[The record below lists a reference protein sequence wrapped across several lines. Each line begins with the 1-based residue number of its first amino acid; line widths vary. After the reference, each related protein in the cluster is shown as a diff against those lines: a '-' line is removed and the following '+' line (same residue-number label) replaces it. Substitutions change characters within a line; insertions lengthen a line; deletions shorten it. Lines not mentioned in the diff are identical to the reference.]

1 MANKSIP
8 IPENELARIMSLSNL
23 DLDFTNLEDTFKD
36 LTLLATKV
44 TGTEISLINII
55 DSYTQWTIANHG
67 IDLQQLP
74 REESVCQYT
83 LMSQQPF
90 EVEDM
95 SLDER
100 FSSKFYVN
108 SPGGLRYYYGL
119 PLQIAKGLN
128 IGALCVLDTQVKSMT
143 PEKIELLEIIAQSV
157 VKRLKSIH
165 ALELLNAK
173 LIESNASRMKAA
185 HDIRGPLAGIIGLS
199 ELISDQGAATDVAE
213 LMEYIGMI
221 NKSGKS
227 LLDLADEILS
237 EDRQQA
243 LADNEF
249 NLPLFKDKLVKL
261 YQPQAKFKDLTFE
274 VYLETG
280 NEAVPFSKN
289 KLLQIAGNLISNAMK
304 FTPEGG
310 KIVVSLGLV
319 LNADEKLLKITVNDT
334 GVGID
339 AEAVERIVNG
349 KAESTPGTQGEK
361 GYGFGLSLVSHLVEV
376 LNGKIT
382 VSSSPGSGTR
392 FEVLLPQ
399 KL

>member
-1 MANKSIP
+1 MANNSIP

-23 DLDFTNLEDTFKD
+23 DLDFTNLEDSFKD

-44 TGTEISLINII
+44 TGTEISLINIV
-55 DSYTQWTIANHG
+55 DSYTQWTIANQG
-67 IDLQQLP
+67 IDLQQMP
-74 REESVCQYT
+74 REDSVCQYT

-90 EVEDM
+90 EVKDM
-95 SLDER
+95 SIDDR

-128 IGALCVLDTQVKSMT
+128 IGALCVLDTQVKALS
-143 PEKIELLEIIAQSV
+143 PEKVELLEIIAQTV

-165 ALELLNAK
+165 ALEQLNAK
-173 LIESNASRMKAA
+173 LAESNAAKKKAA
-185 HDIRGPLAGIIGLS
+185 HDIRGPLAGIVGLS
-199 ELISDQGAATDVAE
+199 ELISDQGAATNVPE

-221 NKSGKS
+221 NKSGLS
-227 LLDLADEILS
+227 LLELAEEILS
-237 EDRQQA
+237 EDQQQA

-249 NLPLFKDKLVKL
+249 NLPLFKEKLLKL
-261 YQPQAKFKDLTFE
+261 YQPQAKVKALDFE
-274 VYLETG
+274 VYLEAG
-280 NEAVPFSKN
+280 NENVPFSKN
-289 KLLQIAGNLISNAMK
+289 KLLQIAGNLISNAIK

-310 KIVVSLGLV
+310 KVVVSLGLV
-319 LNADEKLLKITVNDT
+319 INADEKLLNITVNDT

-339 AEAVERIVNG
+339 ADAVERIIIG

-361 GYGFGLSLVSHLVEV
+361 GYGFGLSLVSHLVEA

>member
-1 MANKSIP
+1 MANKSVP

-23 DLDFTNLEDTFKD
+23 DLDFTNLEDSFKD

-67 IDLQQLP
+67 LDLQQMP
-74 REESVCQYT
+74 REDSVCQYT

-90 EVEDM
+90 EVQDM
-95 SLDER
+95 SIDER
-100 FSSKFYVN
+100 FSSKYYVN

-128 IGALCVLDTQVKSMT
+128 IGALCVLDTQVKALS
-143 PEKIELLEIIAQSV
+143 PEKIELLEIIAETV

-165 ALELLNAK
+165 ALQLLNAK
-173 LIESNASRMKAA
+173 LLESNAAKKKAA

-199 ELISDQGAATDVAE
+199 ELIGDQAAAADVSE

-221 NKSGKS
+221 NKSGQS

-237 EDRQQA
+237 ENQQQD
-243 LADNEF
+243 LTDNEF

-261 YQPQAKFKDLTFE
+261 YQPQAKIKNLTFE
-274 VYLETG
+274 VYLEAG
-280 NEAVPFSKN
+280 NETIPFSKN

-310 KIVVSLGLV
+310 KVVVSLGLLV
-319 LNADEKLLKITVNDT
+319 NPNEKLLKITVNDS

-339 AEAVERIVNG
+339 ADAVERILTG
-349 KAESTPGTQGEK
+349 KAESTPGTEGEK

-399 KL
+399 KN

>member
-1 MANKSIP
+1 MANNSIP

-23 DLDFTNLEDTFKD
+23 DLDFTNLEDSFKD

-44 TGTEISLINII
+44 TGTEISLINIV
-55 DSYTQWTIANHG
+55 DSYTQWTIANQG
-67 IDLQQLP
+67 IDLQQMP
-74 REESVCQYT
+74 REDSVCQYT

-90 EVEDM
+90 EVKDM
-95 SLDER
+95 SIDDR

-128 IGALCVLDTQVKSMT
+128 IGALCVLDTQVKALS
-143 PEKIELLEIIAQSV
+143 PEKVELLEIIAQTV

-165 ALELLNAK
+165 ALEQLNAK
-173 LIESNASRMKAA
+173 LAESNAAKKKAA
-185 HDIRGPLAGIIGLS
+185 HDIRGPLAGIVGLS
-199 ELISDQGAATDVAE
+199 ELISDQGAATNVPE

-221 NKSGKS
+221 NKSGLS
-227 LLDLADEILS
+227 LLELAEEILS
-237 EDRQQA
+237 EDQQQA

-249 NLPLFKDKLVKL
+249 NLPLFKEKLLKL
-261 YQPQAKFKDLTFE
+261 YQPQAKVKALDFE
-274 VYLETG
+274 VYLEAG
-280 NEAVPFSKN
+280 NENVPFSKN
-289 KLLQIAGNLISNAMK
+289 KLLQIAGNLISNAIK

-310 KIVVSLGLV
+310 KVVVSLGLV
-319 LNADEKLLKITVNDT
+319 INVDEKLLNITVNDT

-339 AEAVERIVNG
+339 ADAVERIIIG

-361 GYGFGLSLVSHLVEV
+361 GYGFGLSLVSHLVEA

>member
-1 MANKSIP
+1 MANNSIP
-8 IPENELARIMSLSNL
+8 IPENELARIMTLSNL
-23 DLDFTNLEDTFKD
+23 DLDFTNLEDSFKD

-44 TGTEISLINII
+44 TGTEISLINIV
-55 DSYTQWTIANHG
+55 DSYTQWTIANQG
-67 IDLQQLP
+67 IDLQQMP
-74 REESVCQYT
+74 REDSVCQYT

-90 EVEDM
+90 EVKDM
-95 SLDER
+95 SIDDR
-100 FSSKFYVN
+100 FSSKYYVN

-128 IGALCVLDTQVKSMT
+128 IGALCVLDTQVKALS
-143 PEKIELLEIIAQSV
+143 PEKVELLEIIAQTV
-157 VKRLKSIH
+157 VKRLKSIQ
-165 ALELLNAK
+165 ALEQLNAK
-173 LIESNASRMKAA
+173 LAESNAAKKKAA
-185 HDIRGPLAGIIGLS
+185 HDIRGPLAGIVGLS
-199 ELISDQGAATDVAE
+199 ELITDQGAATNVPE

-221 NKSGKS
+221 NKSGRS
-227 LLDLADEILS
+227 LLELAEEILS
-237 EDRQQA
+237 EDQQQT
-243 LADNEF
+243 LADSEF
-249 NLPLFKDKLVKL
+249 NLPLFKEKLLKL
-261 YQPQAKFKDLTFE
+261 YQPQAKVKALTFE
-274 VYLETG
+274 VYLEAG
-280 NEAVPFSKN
+280 NENVAFSKN

-310 KIVVSLGLV
+310 KVVVSLGLV
-319 LNADEKLLKITVNDT
+319 LNADEKLLNITVNDT

-339 AEAVERIVNG
+339 ADAVERIIIG

-361 GYGFGLSLVSHLVEV
+361 GYGFGLSLVSHLVEA

>member
-1 MANKSIP
+1 MANNSIP

-23 DLDFTNLEDTFKD
+23 DLDFTNLEDSFKD

-44 TGTEISLINII
+44 TGTEISLINIV
-55 DSYTQWTIANHG
+55 DSYTQWTIANQG
-67 IDLQQLP
+67 IDLQQMP
-74 REESVCQYT
+74 KEDSVCQYT

-90 EVEDM
+90 EVKDM
-95 SLDER
+95 SIDDR

-128 IGALCVLDTQVKSMT
+128 IGALCVLDTQVKALS
-143 PEKIELLEIIAQSV
+143 PEKVELLEIIAQTV

-165 ALELLNAK
+165 ALEQLNAK
-173 LIESNASRMKAA
+173 LAESNAAKKKAA
-185 HDIRGPLAGIIGLS
+185 HDIRGPLAGIVGLS
-199 ELISDQGAATDVAE
+199 ELISDQGAATNVPE
-213 LMEYIGMI
+213 LMEYISMI
-221 NKSGKS
+221 NKSGLS
-227 LLDLADEILS
+227 LLELAEEILS
-237 EDRQQA
+237 EDQQQA

-249 NLPLFKDKLVKL
+249 NLPLFKEKLIKL
-261 YQPQAKFKDLTFE
+261 YQPQAKVKALDFE
-274 VYLETG
+274 VYLEAG
-280 NEAVPFSKN
+280 NETVPFSKN
-289 KLLQIAGNLISNAMK
+289 KLLQIAGNLISNAIK
-304 FTPEGG
+304 FTPERG
-310 KIVVSLGLV
+310 KVVVSLGLV
-319 LNADEKLLKITVNDT
+319 LNADEKLLNITVNDT

-339 AEAVERIVNG
+339 ADAVERIIIG

-361 GYGFGLSLVSHLVEV
+361 GYGFGLSLVSHLVEA

>member
-1 MANKSIP
+1 MANNSIP

-23 DLDFTNLEDTFKD
+23 DLDFTNLEDSFKD

-44 TGTEISLINII
+44 TGTEISLINIV
-55 DSYTQWTIANHG
+55 DSYTQWTIANQG
-67 IDLQQLP
+67 IDLQQMP
-74 REESVCQYT
+74 REDSVCQYT

-90 EVEDM
+90 EVKDM
-95 SLDER
+95 SIDDR

-128 IGALCVLDTQVKSMT
+128 IGALCVLDTQVKALS
-143 PEKIELLEIIAQSV
+143 PEKVELLEIIAQTV

-165 ALELLNAK
+165 ALEQLNAK
-173 LIESNASRMKAA
+173 LAESNAAKKKAA
-185 HDIRGPLAGIIGLS
+185 HDIRGPLAGIVGLS
-199 ELISDQGAATDVAE
+199 ELISDQGAATNVPE

-221 NKSGKS
+221 NKSGLS
-227 LLDLADEILS
+227 LLELAEEILS
-237 EDRQQA
+237 EDQQQA

-249 NLPLFKDKLVKL
+249 NLPLFKEKLLKL
-261 YQPQAKFKDLTFE
+261 YQPQAKVKALDFE
-274 VYLETG
+274 VYLEAG
-280 NEAVPFSKN
+280 NETVPFSKN
-289 KLLQIAGNLISNAMK
+289 KLLQIAGNLISNAIK
-304 FTPEGG
+304 FTPERG
-310 KIVVSLGLV
+310 KVVVSLGLV
-319 LNADEKLLKITVNDT
+319 INADEKLLNITVNDT

-339 AEAVERIVNG
+339 ADAVERIIIG

-361 GYGFGLSLVSHLVEV
+361 GYGFGLSLVSHLVEA

>member
-1 MANKSIP
+1 MANNSIP

-23 DLDFTNLEDTFKD
+23 DLDFTNLEDSFKD

-44 TGTEISLINII
+44 TGTEISLINIV
-55 DSYTQWTIANHG
+55 DSYTQWTIANQG
-67 IDLQQLP
+67 IDLQQMP
-74 REESVCQYT
+74 REDSVCQYT

-90 EVEDM
+90 EVKDM
-95 SLDER
+95 SIDYR

-128 IGALCVLDTQVKSMT
+128 IGALCVLDTQVKALS
-143 PEKIELLEIIAQSV
+143 PEKVELLEIIAQTV

-165 ALELLNAK
+165 ALEQLNAK
-173 LIESNASRMKAA
+173 LAESNAAKKKAA
-185 HDIRGPLAGIIGLS
+185 HDIRGPLAGIVGLS
-199 ELISDQGAATDVAE
+199 ELISDQGAATNVPE
-213 LMEYIGMI
+213 LMEYISMI
-221 NKSGKS
+221 NKSGLS
-227 LLDLADEILS
+227 LLELAEEILS
-237 EDRQQA
+237 EDQQQA

-249 NLPLFKDKLVKL
+249 NLPLFKEKLLKL
-261 YQPQAKFKDLTFE
+261 YQPQAKVKALDFE
-274 VYLETG
+274 VYLEAG
-280 NEAVPFSKN
+280 NENVPFSKN
-289 KLLQIAGNLISNAMK
+289 KLLQIAGNLISNAIK
-304 FTPEGG
+304 FTPERG
-310 KIVVSLGLV
+310 KVVVSLGLV
-319 LNADEKLLKITVNDT
+319 LNADEKLLNITVNDT

-339 AEAVERIVNG
+339 ADAVERIIIG

-361 GYGFGLSLVSHLVEV
+361 GYGFGLSLVSHLVEA

>member
-1 MANKSIP
+1 MANNSIP
-8 IPENELARIMSLSNL
+8 IPENELARIMTLSKL
-23 DLDFTNLEDTFKD
+23 DLDFTNLEDSFKD

-44 TGTEISLINII
+44 TGTEISLINIV
-55 DSYTQWTIANHG
+55 DSYTQWTIANQG

-74 REESVCQYT
+74 REDSVCQYT

-90 EVEDM
+90 EVKDL
-95 SLDER
+95 SLDDR
-100 FSSKFYVN
+100 FSSKYYVN

-119 PLQIAKGLN
+119 PLQIAKGIN
-128 IGALCVLDTQVKSMT
+128 IGALCVLDTQVKTLS
-143 PEKIELLEIIAQSV
+143 PEKIELLEIIAQTV

-165 ALELLNAK
+165 AMELLNAK
-173 LIESNASRMKAA
+173 LAESNAAKKKAA
-185 HDIRGPLAGIIGLS
+185 HDIRGPLAGIVGLS
-199 ELISDQGAATDVAE
+199 ELITDQGAATNVPE

-221 NKSGKS
+221 NKSGRS
-227 LLDLADEILS
+227 LLELAEEILS
-237 EDRQQA
+237 EDQQQT
-243 LADNEF
+243 LADSEF
-249 NLPLFKDKLVKL
+249 NLPLFKEKLLKL
-261 YQPQAKFKDLTFE
+261 YQPQAKVKALTFE
-274 VYLETG
+274 VYLEAG
-280 NEAVPFSKN
+280 NENVAFSKN

-310 KIVVSLGLV
+310 KVVVSLGLV

-339 AEAVERIVNG
+339 ADAVERIIIG

-361 GYGFGLSLVSHLVEV
+361 GYGFGLSLVSHLVEA

>member
-1 MANKSIP
+1 MANNSIP

-23 DLDFTNLEDTFKD
+23 DLDFTNLEDSFKD

-44 TGTEISLINII
+44 TGTEISLINIV
-55 DSYTQWTIANHG
+55 DSYTQWTIANQG
-67 IDLQQLP
+67 IDLQQMP
-74 REESVCQYT
+74 REDSVCQYT

-90 EVEDM
+90 EVKDM
-95 SLDER
+95 SIDDR

-128 IGALCVLDTQVKSMT
+128 IGALCVLDTQVKALS
-143 PEKIELLEIIAQSV
+143 PEKVELLEIIAQTV

-165 ALELLNAK
+165 ALEQLNAK
-173 LIESNASRMKAA
+173 LAESNAAKKKAA
-185 HDIRGPLAGIIGLS
+185 HDIRGPLAGIVGLS
-199 ELISDQGAATDVAE
+199 ELISDQGAATNVPE
-213 LMEYIGMI
+213 LMEYISMI
-221 NKSGKS
+221 NKSGLS
-227 LLDLADEILS
+227 LLELAEEILS
-237 EDRQQA
+237 EDQQQA

-249 NLPLFKDKLVKL
+249 NLPLFKEKLLKL
-261 YQPQAKFKDLTFE
+261 YQPQAKVKALDFE
-274 VYLETG
+274 VYLEAG
-280 NEAVPFSKN
+280 NETVPFSKN
-289 KLLQIAGNLISNAMK
+289 KLLQIAGNLISNAIK
-304 FTPEGG
+304 FTPERG
-310 KIVVSLGLV
+310 KVVVSLGLV
-319 LNADEKLLKITVNDT
+319 INADEKLLNITVNDT

-339 AEAVERIVNG
+339 ADAVERIIIG

-361 GYGFGLSLVSHLVEV
+361 GYGFGLSLVSHLVEA

>member
-1 MANKSIP
+1 MANNSLP

-67 IDLQQLP
+67 IELQQLP

-128 IGALCVLDTQVKSMT
+128 IGALCVLDTQVKSLS

-173 LIESNASRMKAA
+173 LIESNASKKKAA

-199 ELISDQGAATDVAE
+199 EMISDQGAASDVTE

-249 NLPLFKDKLVKL
+249 NLPLFKDKLIKL

-274 VYLETG
+274 VYLEAG

-310 KIVVSLGLV
+310 KVVVSLGLV
-319 LNADEKLLKITVNDT
+319 VNAEEKLLKITVNDT

-339 AEAVERIVNG
+339 ADAVERILTGN
-349 KAESTPGTQGEK
+349 AESTPGTQGEK

>member
-1 MANKSIP
+1 MANNSIP

-23 DLDFTNLEDTFKD
+23 DLDFTNLEDSFKD

-44 TGTEISLINII
+44 TGTEISLINIV
-55 DSYTQWTIANHG
+55 DSYTQWTIANQG
-67 IDLQQLP
+67 IDLQQMP
-74 REESVCQYT
+74 REDSVCQYT

-90 EVEDM
+90 EIKDM
-95 SLDER
+95 SIDDR

-128 IGALCVLDTQVKSMT
+128 IGALCVLDTQVKALS
-143 PEKIELLEIIAQSV
+143 PEKVELLEIIAQTV

-165 ALELLNAK
+165 ALEQLNAK
-173 LIESNASRMKAA
+173 LAESNAAKKKAA
-185 HDIRGPLAGIIGLS
+185 HDIRGPLAGIVGLS
-199 ELISDQGAATDVAE
+199 ELISDQGAATNVPE

-221 NKSGKS
+221 NKSGLS
-227 LLDLADEILS
+227 LLELAEEILS
-237 EDRQQA
+237 EDQQQA

-249 NLPLFKDKLVKL
+249 NLPLFKEKLLKL
-261 YQPQAKFKDLTFE
+261 YQPQAKVKALDFE
-274 VYLETG
+274 VYLEAG
-280 NEAVPFSKN
+280 NENVPFSKN
-289 KLLQIAGNLISNAMK
+289 KLLQIAGNLISNAIK

-310 KIVVSLGLV
+310 KVVVSLGLV
-319 LNADEKLLKITVNDT
+319 INADEKLLNITVNDT

-339 AEAVERIVNG
+339 ADAVERIIIG

-361 GYGFGLSLVSHLVEV
+361 GYGFGLSLVSHLVEA

>member
-1 MANKSIP
+1 MANNSIP

-23 DLDFTNLEDTFKD
+23 DLDFTNLEDSFKD

-44 TGTEISLINII
+44 TGTEISLINIV
-55 DSYTQWTIANHG
+55 DSYTQWTIANQG
-67 IDLQQLP
+67 IDLQQMP
-74 REESVCQYT
+74 REDSVCQYT

-90 EVEDM
+90 EVKDM
-95 SLDER
+95 SIDDR

-128 IGALCVLDTQVKSMT
+128 IGALCVLDTQVKALS
-143 PEKIELLEIIAQSV
+143 PEKVELLEIIAQTV

-165 ALELLNAK
+165 ALEQLNAK
-173 LIESNASRMKAA
+173 LAESNAAKKKAA
-185 HDIRGPLAGIIGLS
+185 HDIRGPLAGIVGLS
-199 ELISDQGAATDVAE
+199 ELISDQGAATNVPE

-221 NKSGKS
+221 NKSGLS
-227 LLDLADEILS
+227 LLELAEEILS
-237 EDRQQA
+237 EDQQQA

-249 NLPLFKDKLVKL
+249 NLPLFKEKLIKL
-261 YQPQAKFKDLTFE
+261 YQPQAKVKALDFE
-274 VYLETG
+274 VYLEAG
-280 NEAVPFSKN
+280 NENVPFSKN
-289 KLLQIAGNLISNAMK
+289 KLLQIAGNLISNAIK

-310 KIVVSLGLV
+310 KVVVSLGLV
-319 LNADEKLLKITVNDT
+319 INADEKLLNITVNDT

-339 AEAVERIVNG
+339 ADAVERIIIG

-361 GYGFGLSLVSHLVEV
+361 GYGFGLSLVSHLVEA

>member
-1 MANKSIP
+1 MANNSIP

-23 DLDFTNLEDTFKD
+23 DLDFTNLEDSFKD

-44 TGTEISLINII
+44 TGTEISLINIV
-55 DSYTQWTIANHG
+55 DSYTQWTIANQG
-67 IDLQQLP
+67 IDLQQMP
-74 REESVCQYT
+74 REDSVCQYT

-90 EVEDM
+90 EVKDM
-95 SLDER
+95 SIDDR

-128 IGALCVLDTQVKSMT
+128 IGALCVLDTQVKALS
-143 PEKIELLEIIAQSV
+143 PEKVELLEIIAQTV

-165 ALELLNAK
+165 ALEQLNAK
-173 LIESNASRMKAA
+173 LAESNAAKKKAA
-185 HDIRGPLAGIIGLS
+185 HDIRGPLAGIVGLS
-199 ELISDQGAATDVAE
+199 ELISDQGAATNVPE
-213 LMEYIGMI
+213 LMEYISMI
-221 NKSGKS
+221 NKSGLS
-227 LLDLADEILS
+227 LLELAEEILS
-237 EDRQQA
+237 EDQQQA

-249 NLPLFKDKLVKL
+249 NLPLFKEKLLKL
-261 YQPQAKFKDLTFE
+261 YQPQAKVKALDFE
-274 VYLETG
+274 VYLEAG
-280 NEAVPFSKN
+280 NENVPFSKN
-289 KLLQIAGNLISNAMK
+289 KLLQIAGNLISNAIK
-304 FTPEGG
+304 FTPERG
-310 KIVVSLGLV
+310 KVVVSLGLV
-319 LNADEKLLKITVNDT
+319 LNADEKLLNITVNDT

-339 AEAVERIVNG
+339 ADAVERIIIG

-361 GYGFGLSLVSHLVEV
+361 GYGFGLSLVSHLVEA

>member
-1 MANKSIP
+1 MANNSIP

-23 DLDFTNLEDTFKD
+23 DLDFTNLEDSFKD

-44 TGTEISLINII
+44 TGTEISLINIV
-55 DSYTQWTIANHG
+55 DSYTQWTIANQG
-67 IDLQQLP
+67 IDLQQMP
-74 REESVCQYT
+74 REDSVCQYT

-90 EVEDM
+90 EVKDM
-95 SLDER
+95 SIDDR

-119 PLQIAKGLN
+119 PLQIAKALN
-128 IGALCVLDTQVKSMT
+128 IGALCVLDTQVKALS
-143 PEKIELLEIIAQSV
+143 PEKIELLEIIAQTV

-165 ALELLNAK
+165 AMELLNAK
-173 LIESNASRMKAA
+173 LAEANAAKKKAA
-185 HDIRGPLAGIIGLS
+185 HDIRGPLAGIVGLS
-199 ELISDQGAATDVAE
+199 ELISDKGAATNVPE

-221 NKSGKS
+221 NKSGLS
-227 LLDLADEILS
+227 LLELAEEILS
-237 EDRQQA
+237 EDQQQA

-249 NLPLFKDKLVKL
+249 NLPLFKEKLIKL
-261 YQPQAKFKDLTFE
+261 YQPQAKVKALDFE
-274 VYLETG
+274 VYLEAG
-280 NEAVPFSKN
+280 NENVPFSKN
-289 KLLQIAGNLISNAMK
+289 KLLQIAGNLISNAIK

-310 KIVVSLGLV
+310 KVVVSLGLV
-319 LNADEKLLKITVNDT
+319 INADEKLLNITVNDT

-339 AEAVERIVNG
+339 ADAVERIIIG

-361 GYGFGLSLVSHLVEV
+361 GYGFGLSLVSHLVEA

>member
-8 IPENELARIMSLSNL
+8 IPENELERIMSLSNL

-67 IDLQQLP
+67 IELQQLP

-128 IGALCVLDTQVKSMT
+128 IGALCVLDTQVKSLT
-143 PEKIELLEIIAQSV
+143 PEKIELLEIIAQTV

-165 ALELLNAK
+165 AFELLNAK
-173 LIESNASRMKAA
+173 LAESNASKKKAA

-199 ELISDQGAATDVAE
+199 ELINEQGAAANMSE
-213 LMEYIGMI
+213 LMVYIGMI

-237 EDRQQA
+237 EDQQQT

-249 NLPLFKDKLVKL
+249 DLPLFKDKLIKL
-261 YQPQAKFKDLTFE
+261 YQPQAKLKDITFE
-274 VYLETG
+274 VYLEDG
-280 NEAVPFSKN
+280 NETVPFSKN

-304 FTPEGG
+304 FTPERG
-310 KIVVSLGLV
+310 KVVVSLGLV
-319 LNADEKLLKITVNDT
+319 LNADEMLLKITVNDT

-339 AEAVERIVNG
+339 ATAVERILTG

>member
-1 MANKSIP
+1 MANNSIP
-8 IPENELARIMSLSNL
+8 IPENELARIMTLSKL
-23 DLDFTNLEDTFKD
+23 DLDFTNLEDSFKD

-44 TGTEISLINII
+44 TGTEISLINIV
-55 DSYTQWTIANHG
+55 DSYTQWTIANQG

-74 REESVCQYT
+74 REDSVCQYT

-90 EVEDM
+90 EVKDL
-95 SLDER
+95 SLDDR
-100 FSSKFYVN
+100 FSSKYYVN

-119 PLQIAKGLN
+119 PLQIAKGIN
-128 IGALCVLDTQVKSMT
+128 IGALCVLDTQVKTLS
-143 PEKIELLEIIAQSV
+143 PEKIELLEIIAQTV

-165 ALELLNAK
+165 ALEQLNAK
-173 LIESNASRMKAA
+173 LAESNAAKKKAA
-185 HDIRGPLAGIIGLS
+185 HDIRGPLAGIVGLS
-199 ELISDQGAATDVAE
+199 ELISDKGAATNVPE

-221 NKSGKS
+221 NKSGRS
-227 LLDLADEILS
+227 LLELAEEILS
-237 EDRQQA
+237 EDQQQT
-243 LADNEF
+243 LADSEF
-249 NLPLFKDKLVKL
+249 NLPLFKEKLLKL
-261 YQPQAKFKDLTFE
+261 YQPQAKVKALTFE
-274 VYLETG
+274 VYLEAG
-280 NEAVPFSKN
+280 NENVAFSKN

-310 KIVVSLGLV
+310 KVVVSLGLV
-319 LNADEKLLKITVNDT
+319 LNADEKLLNITVNDT

-339 AEAVERIVNG
+339 ADAVERIIIG

-361 GYGFGLSLVSHLVEV
+361 GYGFGLSLVSHLVEA